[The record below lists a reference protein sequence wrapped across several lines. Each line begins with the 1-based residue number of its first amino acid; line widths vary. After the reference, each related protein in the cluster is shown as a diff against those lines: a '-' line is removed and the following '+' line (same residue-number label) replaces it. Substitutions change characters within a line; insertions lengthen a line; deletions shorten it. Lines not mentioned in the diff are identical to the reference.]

1 MFFLNLFIFA
11 DLLKILTKNL
21 KVTIM
26 VEAIRKTLRD
36 SKVARWT
43 ALAVVAFTM
52 LTGYYLTD
60 VMAPLKGLL
69 EGQLQWDSSEFG
81 FFTSAYGWFNVFL
94 LMLIIGGIILDKMGV
109 RFTGLMAAMIMVAG
123 TAIKYWAVST
133 HSLDGTTWHILFWEA
148 KAQVFMAGL
157 GFAIFG
163 VGVEV
168 AGITVSKI
176 IVKWFKGKELALAMG
191 LEMATARLGT
201 ALALS
206 TSVPIAKAFNN
217 VSAPI
222 LVCLIMLC
230 IGLIAFIIYTFMD
243 KKLDASQAVY
253 DAANKTVDTEEAFRI
268 SDIWKI
274 VGNKGWWYIAILC
287 VLFYSAVFPFLKYAT
302 DLMVQRFNINEDVA
316 GIIPAMLPFGTI
328 LLTPLFGNL
337 YDRKGKGATI
347 MIIGSIL
354 LIFVH
359 TMFAIP
365 FINQWFIAILLIL
378 VLGVGF
384 SLVPS
389 AMWPSVPKIIP
400 EKQLGTAYALI
411 FWVQNWGLMGVPALI
426 GWVLNKYCFFGYFA
440 IMGTGFITHQGD
452 NVVKLATFDQNVYDL
467 TTVGSISRKDTT
479 VQVNR
484 FIQDA
489 NGNVTSI
496 VVSTGDTIQRIHIS
510 DKAFKK
516 VEKRKEVKVPL
527 YSYEDKGRIDHF
539 ITNKGEN
546 VTKYNNVASFYN
558 YTIPMIIFTSLGI
571 LALIF
576 AFLLKAEDKK
586 KGYGLE
592 KPNIQK

>member
-1 MFFLNLFIFA
+1 ME
-11 DLLKILTKNL
+11 
-21 KVTIM
+21 TITN
-26 VEAIRKTLRD
+26 TLRD

-52 LTGYYLTD
+52 LCGYYLTD

-69 EGQLQWDSSEFG
+69 EGQLGWNSSEFG

-109 RFTGLMAAMIMVAG
+109 RFTGLMAASIMVAG
-123 TAIKYWAVST
+123 TFLKYFAVST
-133 HSLDGTTWHILFWEA
+133 HTLDGQMWHILWFDV
-148 KAQVFMAGL
+148 KAQVFLAAL

-176 IVKWFKGKELALAMG
+176 IVKWFKGKEMALAMG

-206 TSVPIAKAFNN
+206 TSVPIAKGFNN

-230 IGLIAFIIYTFMD
+230 IGLISFFIYTFMD

-253 DAANKTVDTEEAFRI
+253 DKATNAVDTEEAFRI
-268 SDIWKI
+268 KDILKI
-274 VGNKGWWYIAILC
+274 VTNKGWWYLAILC

-302 DLMVQRFNINEDVA
+302 DLMVQKFHINEDWA

-328 LLTPLFGNL
+328 LLTPLFGNM
-337 YDRKGKGATI
+337 YDRKGKGASI
-347 MIIGSIL
+347 MVLGAIL
-354 LIFVH
+354 LIIVH
-359 TMFAIP
+359 IVFTIP
-365 FINQWFIAILLIL
+365 FLNHWIIAILLIL
-378 VLGVGF
+378 VLGIGF

-400 EKQLGTAYALI
+400 EKQLGTAYSLV

-426 GWVLNKYCFFGYFA
+426 GWVLNKYCFIGYFA
-440 IMGTGFITHQGD
+440 VAGTGFVTTQGVQIAQVVTD
-452 NVVKLATFDQNVYDL
+452 NQKTYTIDK
-467 TTVGSISRKDTT
+467 VGLISRKNIDQK
-479 VQVNR
+479 VAQ
-484 FIQDA
+484 FIKADDGKISAVITSA
-489 NGNVTSI
+489 N
-496 VVSTGDTIQRIHIS
+496 DTIS
-510 DKAFKK
+510 
-516 VEKRKEVKVPL
+516 
-527 YSYEDKGRIDHF
+527 SGF
-539 ITNKGEN
+539 ITNKSLKKAVKKEEMKVVNYYYNESEKIAKFVDTSG
-546 VTKYNNVASFYN
+546 KPISKFNNVFSFYN
-558 YTIPMIIFTSLGI
+558 YTRPMMIFTGLGL
-571 LALIF
+571 LALLF

-592 KPNIQK
+592 MPNIKNLE